1 MVVPR
6 PFLEEVEVEVLLPFQ
21 VKGAVAVPQPFL
33 EEVEGEARHPFPV
46 EEEEEEEEGVFH
58 PLLEEAVVEELPQ
71 FLEEVVVARQPFQAE
86 KEEVVLHSFLEEEE
100 EESHLFLSQ
109 GAEEGAEEWLRLLQ
123 KEE

>member
-1 MVVPR
+1 M
-6 PFLEEVEVEVLLPFQ
+6 
-21 VKGAVAVPQPFL
+21 AVPQPFL

-46 EEEEEEEEGVFH
+46 EEEEEEEEEEGVFH